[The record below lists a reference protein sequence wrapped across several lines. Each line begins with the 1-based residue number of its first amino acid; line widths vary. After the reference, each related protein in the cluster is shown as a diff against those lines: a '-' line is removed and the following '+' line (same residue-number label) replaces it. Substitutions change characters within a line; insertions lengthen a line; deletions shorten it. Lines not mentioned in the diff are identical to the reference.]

1 MTDKELLSSL
11 VALEEKQRKE
21 TDDLRKRHTQERRD
35 LLQSWADA
43 KTGFKTGDTIRAKHR
58 HDGGYDYLRIG
69 RIEGHVPNGLAPK
82 PEIWYTG
89 TQLLPDLTVSSTSH
103 TGVIIDDGGKE
114 IEKLTQP
121 PYTGFAVSSESGERK
136 TPSYRDALTM
146 VKRNAGNRE
155 SSKIYGIL
163 PSGERAELL
172 DVPFVEIP
180 KIPHQW

>member
-11 VALEEKQRKE
+11 VELEERQRNE
-21 TDDLRKRHTQERRD
+21 TDDLKRRHTKERKD

-43 KTGFKTGDTIRAKHR
+43 KTSFKTGDVIRSKHR
-58 HDGGYDYLRIG
+58 HDDRHDYLRIE
-69 RIEGHVPNGLAPK
+69 RIEGHVPSGLVPK
-82 PEIWYTG
+82 PEIWYVG
-89 TQLLPDLTVSSTSH
+89 TQLLPDLTTSSTSSK
-103 TGVIIDDGGKE
+103 GVIIDDGGKE
-114 IEKLTQP
+114 IEKLTQH

-136 TPSYRDALTM
+136 TPSYRDALAM

-180 KIPHQW
+180 KIPHHW